1 MPKINDFEMSSLA
14 ISISPRNTITQ
25 KSSKKIIELSM
36 DDTISVLRYLESREC
51 RKVMSKDEI
60 DIKRKNATEKFRNL
74 IMIKE
79 NLNS

>member
-36 DDTISVLRYLESREC
+36 DDTITVLRYLESREC

>member
-36 DDTISVLRYLESREC
+36 NDTISVLRYLESREC